1 MKLITDKLNVKW
13 RFEKMHYH
21 LLFLYIFKQNK
32 SLKSLAFSLELV
44 TNLLPTLVVV
54 LKVFFPLTKAFKICV
69 RACSWI
75 SQLLS

>member
-21 LLFLYIFKQNK
+21 LLFLYIFKRNK

-44 TNLLPTLVVV
+44 TNLLPTFSGGI
-54 LKVFFPLTKAFKICV
+54 KGIFSINESF
-69 RACSWI
+69 
-75 SQLLS
+75 